1 MIIVFFIFLICSC
14 IGLFINKKSYEKY
27 YYRFYKNRLEY
38 CNSFFWKKVIEVK
51 YEDFKEIKYNQGYM
65 QSKFNQGEL
74 WILTNNKNFFKKI
87 LMFKSIPNVE
97 QEYEKIVKI
106 FNA

>member
-1 MIIVFFIFLICSC
+1 
-14 IGLFINKKSYEKY
+14 
-27 YYRFYKNRLEY
+27 
-38 CNSFFWKKVIEVK
+38 
-51 YEDFKEIKYNQGYM
+51 M
-65 QSKFNQGEL
+65 QSKFNIGEL

-87 LMFKSIPNVE
+87 LMFKSIPNIE